1 MLTALR
7 SSALCLVLLSLS
19 LWVEPFTTAAQ
30 APAKLPRIGYLGD
43 MPGPFSDAF
52 REGLRELG
60 YIEGQNLTLE
70 YRWAEGHEHRLPTL
84 AVELIQLPVDIL
96 VTPGTQASRVA
107 QHATSTIPIVMAH
120 VGDPVGTGLVAS
132 LARPGGNITG
142 VSVLGFDTSGKR
154 LELLKEAVP
163 AISRVASLVNPT
175 NPTGERS
182 LRALQMAARALGV
195 TLHPVAVRHVEELEQ
210 AFTAITTAQADALFV
225 HQDHLFFSHHA
236 RIVELVAKSR
246 LPAVYMYRE
255 WAEAGG
261 LMSYGA
267 NLRDVYRRVAALV
280 ERILQGALPGE
291 LPVEQVM
298 KLELV
303 INLKTAEALGLTIP
317 PHLLF
322 QADEVL
328 R

>member
-1 MLTALR
+1 
-7 SSALCLVLLSLS
+7 
-19 LWVEPFTTAAQ
+19 
-30 APAKLPRIGYLGD
+30 
-43 MPGPFSDAF
+43 
-52 REGLRELG
+52 
-60 YIEGQNLTLE
+60 
-70 YRWAEGHEHRLPTL
+70 
-84 AVELIQLPVDIL
+84 
-96 VTPGTQASRVA
+96 
-107 QHATSTIPIVMAH
+107 
-120 VGDPVGTGLVAS
+120 
-132 LARPGGNITG
+132 
-142 VSVLGFDTSGKR
+142 
-154 LELLKEAVP
+154 
-163 AISRVASLVNPT
+163 
-175 NPTGERS
+175 